1 MVFKLVCVLFGVLEV
16 RSESPGDLDETE
28 RSLILIESRSRVVK
42 LCPAGKMHAHASEED
57 EALSDI
63 VRGSRQRSRPRQSVQ
78 HPNMATW
85 HKRKCDC
92 LH

>member
-1 MVFKLVCVLFGVLEV
+1 MVFMCVYVLLGVLEV

-28 RSLILIESRSRVVK
+28 RSLILIESQSRVVK
-42 LCPAGKMHAHASEED
+42 LCPTGKHAHASEED
-57 EALSDI
+57 EVLSDI

-78 HPNMATW
+78 HPNMTTW
-85 HKRKCDC
+85 RKRKCNC